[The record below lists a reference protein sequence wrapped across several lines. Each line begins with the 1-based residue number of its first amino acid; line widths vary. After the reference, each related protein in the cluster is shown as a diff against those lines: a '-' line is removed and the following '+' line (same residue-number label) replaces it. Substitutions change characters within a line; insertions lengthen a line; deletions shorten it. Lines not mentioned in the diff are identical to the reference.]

1 MRLTIKQL
9 KHIIKEAIQTP
20 RTAVALLIDNE
31 VKALFANQL
40 SADLFQ
46 DKLVFDAK
54 IDINRISFRDVPVT
68 IPILDGQ
75 SADVKKFLKD
85 NEISLQEALNARYK
99 ATVSKNKLYVTILR
113 S

>member
-9 KHIIKEAIQTP
+9 KRIIKEAIQTP
-20 RTAVALLIDNE
+20 KKAVALLIDNE

-46 DKLVFDAK
+46 DKLVDAK
-54 IDINRISFRDVPVT
+54 IDINRISSRDVPVT

-75 SADVKKFLKD
+75 SADVEKFLKD
-85 NEISLQEALNARYK
+85 NQISLKEAIHARYK
-99 ATVSKNKLYVTILR
+99 ATVRRNKLYISILR

>member
-1 MRLTIKQL
+1 MKLTIKQL
-9 KHIIKEAIQTP
+9 KQIIKEEIKRSQS
-20 RTAVALLIDNE
+20 AVLLLIDNE
-31 VKALFANQL
+31 VRALFANEL
-40 SADLFQ
+40 SANIFKG
-46 DKLVFDAK
+46 KLVDTG
-54 IDINRISFRDVPVT
+54 IDINRISFRGVPIT

-75 SADVKKFLKD
+75 SADVNKFLTD

>member
-1 MRLTIKQL
+1 MGLTIKQL
-9 KHIIKEAIQTP
+9 KRIIKEAIQTP
-20 RTAVALLIDNE
+20 KTAVALLIDNK

-46 DKLVFDAK
+46 DKLVAKK

-75 SADVKKFLKD
+75 SADVEKFLTD
-85 NEISLQEALNARYK
+85 NQISLNEAIHARYK

>member
-9 KHIIKEAIQTP
+9 KRIIKEAIQTP

-31 VKALFANQL
+31 VKALFANKL
-40 SADLFQ
+40 SAKLFQ
-46 DKLVFDAK
+46 DKLVDTG
-54 IDINRISFRDVPVT
+54 IDINRISFRDVPLT

-75 SADVKKFLKD
+75 SADVEKFLKD
-85 NEISLQEALNARYK
+85 NEISLQEAINARYK
-99 ATVSKNKLYVTILR
+99 ATVSKNKLYVSILK